1 VLAFG
6 DFIGLVDMMVLPG
19 ILTPHLSNEV
29 SQKHNCLCINSN
41 TVLAVCYW

>member
-19 ILTPHLSNEV
+19 ILTPHLSDEV
-29 SQKHNCLCINSN
+29 SQKRNFGKF